1 MKEEYVDELDDTLDD
16 VEPVVDNPAELY
28 EHFRVVVDKGQSQ
41 VRVDKYLFERLVNSS
56 RNRIQKAADAG
67 LIMANGKPVK
77 SSYKVKPCDVLTVM
91 MDRPR
96 YDNDIIPEDIP
107 LDIVYEDN
115 DLMVVNKPAGL
126 VVHPGCGN
134 YHGTLVNAI
143 AWHLKDNP
151 KYDPNDPQV
160 GLVHRIDKDT
170 SGLLV
175 VAKTPDA
182 KTHLGLQFYN
192 KTTKRKY
199 NALVWGVV
207 ENNEGTIEGNIGRN
221 PKDRM
226 QMAVLSDPAQ
236 GKHAVTHY
244 RVLER
249 LGYVTLVEC
258 VLETGR
264 THQIRVHM
272 KHIGHTLFNDERY
285 GGNEILKGTHFS
297 KYKQFVNNCFETC
310 PRQALHA
317 MTLGFVHPRTGEEM
331 FLTSPLPGGDSSE
344 LVVSLRSAQGLYSF
358 IDKER
363 YNLYIVEMEGHRWE
377 VVLPDGSK
385 TPIDRNDF
393 SFMENGEKKQ
403 FDFAYIT
410 IHGTPGENG
419 ILQGY
424 FDLLGIPYSS
434 CNVLVSAMTF
444 NKFTCNQ
451 YLKGFGIRVAESLI
465 LRKGFEITDEEV
477 INKIGLPCFIKPNAG
492 GSSFGVT
499 KVKTKEDIQ
508 PAIEKAFEESDEVM
522 IEAFMKGTEI
532 TCGCYKT
539 SDKEV
544 VFPITE
550 VVSAN
555 EFFDYGAKY
564 NGESQ
569 EITPARLPEDTAE
582 RVRLLTS
589 AIYDILGCSGLIRI
603 DYIITEGEKVNL
615 LEINTTPGMTA
626 TSFIPQQVRAA
637 GLDIKDVM
645 TDIIENKF

>member
-96 YDNDIIPEDIP
+96 YDNDIIIPEDIP

-331 FLTSPLPGGDSSE
+331 FFTSPLPEDMTN
-344 LVVSLRSAQGLYSF
+344 L
-358 IDKER
+358 IDKWR
-363 YNLYIVEMEGHRWE
+363 NYISNR
-377 VVLPDGSK
+377 
-385 TPIDRNDF
+385 
-393 SFMENGEKKQ
+393 
-403 FDFAYIT
+403 
-410 IHGTPGENG
+410 
-419 ILQGY
+419 
-424 FDLLGIPYSS
+424 
-434 CNVLVSAMTF
+434 
-444 NKFTCNQ
+444 
-451 YLKGFGIRVAESLI
+451 
-465 LRKGFEITDEEV
+465 EE
-477 INKIGLPCFIKPNAG
+477 L
-492 GSSFGVT
+492 
-499 KVKTKEDIQ
+499 
-508 PAIEKAFEESDEVM
+508 
-522 IEAFMKGTEI
+522 
-532 TCGCYKT
+532 
-539 SDKEV
+539 
-544 VFPITE
+544 
-550 VVSAN
+550 
-555 EFFDYGAKY
+555 
-564 NGESQ
+564 
-569 EITPARLPEDTAE
+569 
-582 RVRLLTS
+582 
-589 AIYDILGCSGLIRI
+589 
-603 DYIITEGEKVNL
+603 
-615 LEINTTPGMTA
+615 
-626 TSFIPQQVRAA
+626 
-637 GLDIKDVM
+637 
-645 TDIIENKF
+645 

>member
-16 VEPVVDNPAELY
+16 VEPIVDNPAELY

-115 DLMVVNKPAGL
+115 DLMVINKPAGL

-199 NALVWGVV
+199 NALVWGIV

-331 FLTSPLPGGDSSE
+331 FFTSPLPEDMTN
-344 LVVSLRSAQGLYSF
+344 L
-358 IDKER
+358 IDKWR
-363 YNLYIVEMEGHRWE
+363 NYISNR
-377 VVLPDGSK
+377 
-385 TPIDRNDF
+385 
-393 SFMENGEKKQ
+393 
-403 FDFAYIT
+403 
-410 IHGTPGENG
+410 
-419 ILQGY
+419 
-424 FDLLGIPYSS
+424 
-434 CNVLVSAMTF
+434 
-444 NKFTCNQ
+444 
-451 YLKGFGIRVAESLI
+451 
-465 LRKGFEITDEEV
+465 EE
-477 INKIGLPCFIKPNAG
+477 L
-492 GSSFGVT
+492 
-499 KVKTKEDIQ
+499 
-508 PAIEKAFEESDEVM
+508 
-522 IEAFMKGTEI
+522 
-532 TCGCYKT
+532 
-539 SDKEV
+539 
-544 VFPITE
+544 
-550 VVSAN
+550 
-555 EFFDYGAKY
+555 
-564 NGESQ
+564 
-569 EITPARLPEDTAE
+569 
-582 RVRLLTS
+582 
-589 AIYDILGCSGLIRI
+589 
-603 DYIITEGEKVNL
+603 
-615 LEINTTPGMTA
+615 
-626 TSFIPQQVRAA
+626 
-637 GLDIKDVM
+637 
-645 TDIIENKF
+645 

>member
-1 MKEEYVDELDDTLDD
+1 MREEYVDELDDTLDD

-285 GGNEILKGTHFS
+285 GGNEILKGSHLS

-331 FLTSPLPGGDSSE
+331 FFTSPLPEDMTN
-344 LVVSLRSAQGLYSF
+344 L
-358 IDKER
+358 IDKWR
-363 YNLYIVEMEGHRWE
+363 NYISNR
-377 VVLPDGSK
+377 
-385 TPIDRNDF
+385 
-393 SFMENGEKKQ
+393 
-403 FDFAYIT
+403 
-410 IHGTPGENG
+410 
-419 ILQGY
+419 
-424 FDLLGIPYSS
+424 
-434 CNVLVSAMTF
+434 
-444 NKFTCNQ
+444 
-451 YLKGFGIRVAESLI
+451 
-465 LRKGFEITDEEV
+465 EE
-477 INKIGLPCFIKPNAG
+477 L
-492 GSSFGVT
+492 
-499 KVKTKEDIQ
+499 
-508 PAIEKAFEESDEVM
+508 
-522 IEAFMKGTEI
+522 
-532 TCGCYKT
+532 
-539 SDKEV
+539 
-544 VFPITE
+544 
-550 VVSAN
+550 
-555 EFFDYGAKY
+555 
-564 NGESQ
+564 
-569 EITPARLPEDTAE
+569 
-582 RVRLLTS
+582 
-589 AIYDILGCSGLIRI
+589 
-603 DYIITEGEKVNL
+603 
-615 LEINTTPGMTA
+615 
-626 TSFIPQQVRAA
+626 
-637 GLDIKDVM
+637 
-645 TDIIENKF
+645 

>member
-297 KYKQFVNNCFETC
+297 KYKQFVNNCFESC

-331 FLTSPLPGGDSSE
+331 FFTSPLPEDMTN
-344 LVVSLRSAQGLYSF
+344 L
-358 IDKER
+358 IDKWR
-363 YNLYIVEMEGHRWE
+363 NYISNR
-377 VVLPDGSK
+377 
-385 TPIDRNDF
+385 
-393 SFMENGEKKQ
+393 
-403 FDFAYIT
+403 
-410 IHGTPGENG
+410 
-419 ILQGY
+419 
-424 FDLLGIPYSS
+424 
-434 CNVLVSAMTF
+434 
-444 NKFTCNQ
+444 
-451 YLKGFGIRVAESLI
+451 
-465 LRKGFEITDEEV
+465 EE
-477 INKIGLPCFIKPNAG
+477 L
-492 GSSFGVT
+492 
-499 KVKTKEDIQ
+499 
-508 PAIEKAFEESDEVM
+508 
-522 IEAFMKGTEI
+522 
-532 TCGCYKT
+532 
-539 SDKEV
+539 
-544 VFPITE
+544 
-550 VVSAN
+550 
-555 EFFDYGAKY
+555 
-564 NGESQ
+564 
-569 EITPARLPEDTAE
+569 
-582 RVRLLTS
+582 
-589 AIYDILGCSGLIRI
+589 
-603 DYIITEGEKVNL
+603 
-615 LEINTTPGMTA
+615 
-626 TSFIPQQVRAA
+626 
-637 GLDIKDVM
+637 
-645 TDIIENKF
+645 

>member
-151 KYDPNDPQV
+151 RYDPNDPQV

-331 FLTSPLPGGDSSE
+331 FFTSPLPKDMTN
-344 LVVSLRSAQGLYSF
+344 L
-358 IDKER
+358 IDKWR
-363 YNLYIVEMEGHRWE
+363 NYISNR
-377 VVLPDGSK
+377 
-385 TPIDRNDF
+385 
-393 SFMENGEKKQ
+393 
-403 FDFAYIT
+403 
-410 IHGTPGENG
+410 
-419 ILQGY
+419 
-424 FDLLGIPYSS
+424 
-434 CNVLVSAMTF
+434 
-444 NKFTCNQ
+444 
-451 YLKGFGIRVAESLI
+451 
-465 LRKGFEITDEEV
+465 EE
-477 INKIGLPCFIKPNAG
+477 L
-492 GSSFGVT
+492 
-499 KVKTKEDIQ
+499 
-508 PAIEKAFEESDEVM
+508 
-522 IEAFMKGTEI
+522 
-532 TCGCYKT
+532 
-539 SDKEV
+539 
-544 VFPITE
+544 
-550 VVSAN
+550 
-555 EFFDYGAKY
+555 
-564 NGESQ
+564 
-569 EITPARLPEDTAE
+569 
-582 RVRLLTS
+582 
-589 AIYDILGCSGLIRI
+589 
-603 DYIITEGEKVNL
+603 
-615 LEINTTPGMTA
+615 
-626 TSFIPQQVRAA
+626 
-637 GLDIKDVM
+637 
-645 TDIIENKF
+645 

>member
-1 MKEEYVDELDDTLDD
+1 MREEYVDELDDTLDD

-41 VRVDKYLFERLVNSS
+41 VRMDKYLFERLVNSS

-151 KYDPNDPQV
+151 RYDPNDPQV

-331 FLTSPLPGGDSSE
+331 FFTSPLPEDMTN
-344 LVVSLRSAQGLYSF
+344 L
-358 IDKER
+358 IDKWR
-363 YNLYIVEMEGHRWE
+363 NYISNR
-377 VVLPDGSK
+377 
-385 TPIDRNDF
+385 
-393 SFMENGEKKQ
+393 
-403 FDFAYIT
+403 
-410 IHGTPGENG
+410 
-419 ILQGY
+419 
-424 FDLLGIPYSS
+424 
-434 CNVLVSAMTF
+434 
-444 NKFTCNQ
+444 
-451 YLKGFGIRVAESLI
+451 
-465 LRKGFEITDEEV
+465 EE
-477 INKIGLPCFIKPNAG
+477 L
-492 GSSFGVT
+492 
-499 KVKTKEDIQ
+499 
-508 PAIEKAFEESDEVM
+508 
-522 IEAFMKGTEI
+522 
-532 TCGCYKT
+532 
-539 SDKEV
+539 
-544 VFPITE
+544 
-550 VVSAN
+550 
-555 EFFDYGAKY
+555 
-564 NGESQ
+564 
-569 EITPARLPEDTAE
+569 
-582 RVRLLTS
+582 
-589 AIYDILGCSGLIRI
+589 
-603 DYIITEGEKVNL
+603 
-615 LEINTTPGMTA
+615 
-626 TSFIPQQVRAA
+626 
-637 GLDIKDVM
+637 
-645 TDIIENKF
+645 

>member
-1 MKEEYVDELDDTLDD
+1 MIEEYVDELDDALDD
-16 VEPVVDNPAELY
+16 VEPVVENSSELY

-107 LDIVYEDN
+107 LDVVYEDD

-134 YHGTLVNAI
+134 YHGTLVNAL
-143 AWHLKDNP
+143 AWHLKDHP

-207 ENNEGTIEGNIGRN
+207 ENDEGTIEGNIGRN

-226 QMAVLSDPAQ
+226 QMTVLSDPAQ

-331 FLTSPLPGGDSSE
+331 FFTSPLPEDMTN
-344 LVVSLRSAQGLYSF
+344 L
-358 IDKER
+358 IDKWR
-363 YNLYIVEMEGHRWE
+363 NYISNR
-377 VVLPDGSK
+377 
-385 TPIDRNDF
+385 
-393 SFMENGEKKQ
+393 
-403 FDFAYIT
+403 
-410 IHGTPGENG
+410 
-419 ILQGY
+419 
-424 FDLLGIPYSS
+424 
-434 CNVLVSAMTF
+434 
-444 NKFTCNQ
+444 
-451 YLKGFGIRVAESLI
+451 
-465 LRKGFEITDEEV
+465 EE
-477 INKIGLPCFIKPNAG
+477 L
-492 GSSFGVT
+492 
-499 KVKTKEDIQ
+499 
-508 PAIEKAFEESDEVM
+508 
-522 IEAFMKGTEI
+522 
-532 TCGCYKT
+532 
-539 SDKEV
+539 
-544 VFPITE
+544 
-550 VVSAN
+550 
-555 EFFDYGAKY
+555 
-564 NGESQ
+564 
-569 EITPARLPEDTAE
+569 
-582 RVRLLTS
+582 
-589 AIYDILGCSGLIRI
+589 
-603 DYIITEGEKVNL
+603 
-615 LEINTTPGMTA
+615 
-626 TSFIPQQVRAA
+626 
-637 GLDIKDVM
+637 
-645 TDIIENKF
+645 

>member
-1 MKEEYVDELDDTLDD
+1 MTEEYADEIDDTLDD
-16 VEPVVDNPAELY
+16 IERVVEDPSELY

-41 VRVDKYLFERLVNSS
+41 VRIDKYLFERLVNSS

-67 LIMANGKPVK
+67 FVMANGKPVK

-107 LDIVYEDN
+107 LDIVYEDE
-115 DLMVVNKPAGL
+115 DLMVINKPAGL

-199 NALVWGVV
+199 NALVWGIV
-207 ENNEGTIEGNIGRN
+207 ENDEGTVEGNIGRN
-221 PKDRM
+221 PQDRM
-226 QMAVLSDPAQ
+226 QTAVLSDPTQ
-236 GKHAVTHY
+236 GNHAVTHY
-244 RVLER
+244 RLLQR
-249 LGYVTLVEC
+249 MGYVTLVEC

-331 FLTSPLPGGDSSE
+331 FFTSPLPEDMTN
-344 LVVSLRSAQGLYSF
+344 L
-358 IDKER
+358 IDKWR
-363 YNLYIVEMEGHRWE
+363 NYISNR
-377 VVLPDGSK
+377 
-385 TPIDRNDF
+385 
-393 SFMENGEKKQ
+393 
-403 FDFAYIT
+403 
-410 IHGTPGENG
+410 
-419 ILQGY
+419 
-424 FDLLGIPYSS
+424 
-434 CNVLVSAMTF
+434 
-444 NKFTCNQ
+444 
-451 YLKGFGIRVAESLI
+451 
-465 LRKGFEITDEEV
+465 EE
-477 INKIGLPCFIKPNAG
+477 L
-492 GSSFGVT
+492 
-499 KVKTKEDIQ
+499 
-508 PAIEKAFEESDEVM
+508 
-522 IEAFMKGTEI
+522 
-532 TCGCYKT
+532 
-539 SDKEV
+539 
-544 VFPITE
+544 
-550 VVSAN
+550 
-555 EFFDYGAKY
+555 
-564 NGESQ
+564 
-569 EITPARLPEDTAE
+569 
-582 RVRLLTS
+582 
-589 AIYDILGCSGLIRI
+589 
-603 DYIITEGEKVNL
+603 
-615 LEINTTPGMTA
+615 
-626 TSFIPQQVRAA
+626 
-637 GLDIKDVM
+637 
-645 TDIIENKF
+645 

>member
-1 MKEEYVDELDDTLDD
+1 MKEEYEDELDDTLDD

-331 FLTSPLPGGDSSE
+331 FFTSPLPEDMTN
-344 LVVSLRSAQGLYSF
+344 L
-358 IDKER
+358 IDKWR
-363 YNLYIVEMEGHRWE
+363 NYISNR
-377 VVLPDGSK
+377 
-385 TPIDRNDF
+385 
-393 SFMENGEKKQ
+393 
-403 FDFAYIT
+403 
-410 IHGTPGENG
+410 
-419 ILQGY
+419 
-424 FDLLGIPYSS
+424 
-434 CNVLVSAMTF
+434 
-444 NKFTCNQ
+444 
-451 YLKGFGIRVAESLI
+451 
-465 LRKGFEITDEEV
+465 EE
-477 INKIGLPCFIKPNAG
+477 L
-492 GSSFGVT
+492 
-499 KVKTKEDIQ
+499 
-508 PAIEKAFEESDEVM
+508 
-522 IEAFMKGTEI
+522 
-532 TCGCYKT
+532 
-539 SDKEV
+539 
-544 VFPITE
+544 
-550 VVSAN
+550 
-555 EFFDYGAKY
+555 
-564 NGESQ
+564 
-569 EITPARLPEDTAE
+569 
-582 RVRLLTS
+582 
-589 AIYDILGCSGLIRI
+589 
-603 DYIITEGEKVNL
+603 
-615 LEINTTPGMTA
+615 
-626 TSFIPQQVRAA
+626 
-637 GLDIKDVM
+637 
-645 TDIIENKF
+645 